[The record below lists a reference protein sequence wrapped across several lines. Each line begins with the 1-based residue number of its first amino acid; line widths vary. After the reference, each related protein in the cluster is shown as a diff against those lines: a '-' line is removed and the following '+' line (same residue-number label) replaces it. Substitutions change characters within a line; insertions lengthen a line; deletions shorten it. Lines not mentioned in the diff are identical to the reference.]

1 MSENDDSLTY
11 YPLNGHDDD
20 DEEYH
25 EESNYLKQKV
35 SSISSFDNPDSLLEE
50 YRVYKQ
56 KLDVSQSTLRN
67 LTFYLDNLTQ
77 RVDRYNYLEMQLKN
91 DNELIRRT
99 EMSLKQ
105 YQIDNMIEMNQNNNN
120 SNSIANVPNAN
131 HSGNNNLVY
140 VTKNSLAINLAFR
153 KQLERQLDFLK
164 YRFKLNMQDFN
175 VEKVCLP
182 EINFAIIDTEK
193 KIANLSYYVNDLNKY
208 LIYIETRLSEQF
220 LNVQMRQQQQQKK
233 QHFIQQQQKAQARKP
248 VSLARN
254 SSMPTKA
261 NYYK

>member
-1 MSENDDSLTY
+1 
-11 YPLNGHDDD
+11 
-20 DEEYH
+20 
-25 EESNYLKQKV
+25 
-35 SSISSFDNPDSLLEE
+35 
-50 YRVYKQ
+50 
-56 KLDVSQSTLRN
+56 
-67 LTFYLDNLTQ
+67 
-77 RVDRYNYLEMQLKN
+77 MQLKN
-91 DNELIRRT
+91 DNELIKRT

-120 SNSIANVPNAN
+120 PNSIAIPNAN
-131 HSGNNNLVY
+131 QSGNSNLVY

-182 EINFAIIDTEK
+182 EINYAIIDTEK

-208 LIYIETRLSEQF
+208 LVYIEARLSEQF
-220 LNVQMRQQQQQKK
+220 LNVQMRQQQHQKK
-233 QHFIQQQQKAQARKP
+233 QQFIQQQQKAQIRKP